1 MNLEEFRKALSSDA
15 TEENAQLK
23 RQLSDLQAE
32 YHEKLSKLENE
43 NDSLKESCR
52 VLCNRC
58 FALTRGVTCLF
69 CGLDYPC
76 PHMPGL
82 EEQVAMAHKMAN
94 GYRNAL
100 VQQIKDAGQELIN
113 RAESMVH
120 PENDLITDF
129 SIVIH
134 FEQHEVPTI
143 DYTTSV
149 VNKVACDRV
158 IYQKGESNVSKI

>member
-23 RQLSDLQAE
+23 RQLSE
-32 YHEKLSKLENE
+32 LENE

-58 FALTRGVTCLF
+58 FTLTRGVTCLF

-82 EEQVAMAHKMAN
+82 EEQVAMAHKLRKEIEKN
-94 GYRNAL
+94 G
-100 VQQIKDAGQELIN
+100 
-113 RAESMVH
+113 
-120 PENDLITDF
+120 
-129 SIVIH
+129 
-134 FEQHEVPTI
+134 
-143 DYTTSV
+143 
-149 VNKVACDRV
+149 
-158 IYQKGESNVSKI
+158 